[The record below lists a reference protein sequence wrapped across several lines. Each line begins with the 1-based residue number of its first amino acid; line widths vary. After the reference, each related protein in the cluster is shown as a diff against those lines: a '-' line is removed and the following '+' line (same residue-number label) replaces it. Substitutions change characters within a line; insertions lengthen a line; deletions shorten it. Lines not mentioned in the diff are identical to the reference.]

1 MYDNRELF
9 SYKCKDEEKTD
20 FNKYQKIFFLHKIFK
35 YTIKYAIIRLK
46 LAGSIYVFQFSKS
59 DLFSLRESE
68 L

>member
-1 MYDNRELF
+1 MYHNRELF
-9 SYKCKDEEKTD
+9 FYKCKDKVKTD

-35 YTIKYAIIRLK
+35 YTIKYAIRLK